1 MGPHLVKR
9 CVPNEIL
16 LLGLTVISIGN
27 ILVFT
32 VLLHS
37 RRVFWFQPSVHRK
50 CILNQISV
58 YTPIFCLCV
67 SESRIV

>member
-37 RRVFWFQPSVHRK
+37 RGCFGFSLLFTGNVF
-50 CILNQISV
+50 
-58 YTPIFCLCV
+58 
-67 SESRIV
+67 